1 MFYMKNILIAL
12 LLITPTINIANCQT
26 IVAINEQFQTMAAC
40 LPNATEIGITQ
51 LVAYYNFTYPVD
63 NYNDGFAESV
73 DVLKVQISTNLSK
86 TYSDNLHKRDRNL
99 SFGEQNGAK
108 LRFDHFDAEV
118 FNYVSENKITVQRR
132 LPLSQLIYNTTEVV
146 EYSETQEIEWTQN
159 EGTTIING
167 YPCLTATAY
176 VAGRMWRVWY
186 TLEIPAKANLWRFTG
201 LPGLVI
207 LAKDESGEFK
217 FDCRDINKVEEP
229 ILIYD
234 WSTRKMSKTKWLKT
248 EHEMYANPDNFFNRD
263 GRLIIMDNDTH
274 QPITET
280 WSVRYNPLELN

>member
-1 MFYMKNILIAL
+1 MKNILIAL
-12 LLITPTINIANCQT
+12 LLIMPTINIANCQT
-26 IVAINEQFQTMAAC
+26 IVAINEQFQTMAAR
-40 LPNATEIGITQ
+40 LPNAKEVGITQ

-108 LRFDHFDAEV
+108 FRFDYFDAEV

-159 EGTTIING
+159 EGTAIING
-167 YPCLTATAY
+167 YQCLSATASI
-176 VAGRMWRVWY
+176 AGRKWCVWY
-186 TLEIPAKANLWRFTG
+186 TLEIPTKANLWRFTG

-207 LAKDESGEFK
+207 LAEDESGEFK
-217 FDCRDINKVEEP
+217 FDCSDINKVKEP

-234 WSTRKMSKTKWLKT
+234 WDTRIMSKTKWLKT
-248 EHEMYANPDNFFNRD
+248 EREMYTNPDNFFNRD
-263 GRLIIMDNDTH
+263 GKLIIMDNDTH

>member
-1 MFYMKNILIAL
+1 MKNILIAL

-26 IVAINEQFQTMAAC
+26 IVAINEQFQTMAAR
-40 LPNATEIGITQ
+40 LPNAKEVGITQ

-99 SFGEQNGAK
+99 SFGEQNGTK
-108 LRFDHFDAEV
+108 FRFDYFDAEV

-146 EYSETQEIEWTQN
+146 EYRETQEIEWTQN
-159 EGTTIING
+159 EGTAIING
-167 YPCLTATAY
+167 YQCLSATAS

-186 TLEIPAKANLWRFTG
+186 TLEIPTKANLWRFTG

-207 LAKDESGEFK
+207 LAEDESGEFK
-217 FDCRDINKVEEP
+217 FDCSDINKVKEP

-234 WSTRKMSKTKWLKT
+234 WDTRIMSKTKWLKT
-248 EHEMYANPDNFFNRD
+248 EREMYTNPDNFFNRD
-263 GRLIIMDNDTH
+263 GKLIIMDNDTH

>member
-1 MFYMKNILIAL
+1 MNNSRQWRLVC
-12 LLITPTINIANCQT
+12 PT
-26 IVAINEQFQTMAAC
+26 
-40 LPNATEIGITQ
+40 LKK
-51 LVAYYNFTYPVD
+51 LVLRSWWHIYPVD

-108 LRFDHFDAEV
+108 FKFDYFDAEV

-159 EGTTIING
+159 EGTAIING
-167 YPCLTATAY
+167 YQCLSATASI
-176 VAGRMWRVWY
+176 AGRKWCVWY
-186 TLEIPAKANLWRFTG
+186 TLEIPTKANLWRFTG

-207 LAKDESGEFK
+207 LAEDESGEFK
-217 FDCRDINKVEEP
+217 FDCSDINKVKEP

-234 WSTRKMSKTKWLKT
+234 WDTRIMSKTKWLKT
-248 EHEMYANPDNFFNRD
+248 EREMYTNPDNFFNRD
-263 GRLIIMDNDTH
+263 GKLIIMDNDTH

>member
-1 MFYMKNILIAL
+1 MKNILIAL
-12 LLITPTINIANCQT
+12 LLIMPTINIANCQT
-26 IVAINEQFQTMAAC
+26 IVAINEQFQTMAAR
-40 LPNATEIGITQ
+40 LPNAKEVGITQ

-108 LRFDHFDAEV
+108 FRFDYFDAEV
-118 FNYVSENKITVQRR
+118 FNYVSENKITVQKR
-132 LPLSQLIYNTTEVV
+132 LPLSQLIYDTTEVV

-159 EGTTIING
+159 EGTAIING
-167 YPCLTATAY
+167 YQCLSATASI
-176 VAGRMWRVWY
+176 AGRMWRVWY
-186 TLEIPAKANLWRFTG
+186 TLEIPTKANLWRFTG

-207 LAKDESGEFK
+207 LAEDESGEFK
-217 FDCRDINKVEEP
+217 FDCSDMNKVKEP

-234 WSTRKMSKTKWLKT
+234 WDTRKMSKTKWLKI
-248 EHEMYANPDNFFNRD
+248 EREMYTNPDNFFNRD
-263 GRLIIMDNDTH
+263 GKLIIMDNDTH

>member
-1 MFYMKNILIAL
+1 MKNILIAL

-26 IVAINEQFQTMAAC
+26 IVAINEQFQTMAAR
-40 LPNATEIGITQ
+40 LPNAKEVGITQ

-99 SFGEQNGAK
+99 SFGEQNGTK
-108 LRFDHFDAEV
+108 FRFDYFDAEV

-159 EGTTIING
+159 EGTAIING
-167 YPCLTATAY
+167 YQCLSATAS
-176 VAGRMWRVWY
+176 VAGRKWCVWY
-186 TLEIPAKANLWRFTG
+186 SLEIPTKANLWRFTG

-207 LAKDESGEFK
+207 LAEDESGEFK
-217 FDCRDINKVEEP
+217 FDCSDINKVKEP

-234 WSTRKMSKTKWLKT
+234 WDTRIMSKTKWLKT
-248 EHEMYANPDNFFNRD
+248 EREMYTNPDNFFNRD
-263 GRLIIMDNDTH
+263 GKLIIMDNDTH